1 MSTLFIVFVALAV
14 IGLLKLGYFVWL
26 NAKYPEPVLADE
38 IHSVTTE
45 DGWVVK
51 LYRRKPA
58 SGDGEPIFLC
68 HALAT
73 NHLNYE
79 FPIGNSLVDAL
90 TEAGYECWTM
100 DMRGDR
106 NCPPPKGV
114 RRSSAT
120 VDDYLHK
127 DIPAALAFIREK
139 TGYEQ
144 VHWVGHS
151 MGGMLFSAYQAV
163 YGGENIASATT
174 FGAPI
179 GFKDTRVR
187 SGAPIAWLATVC
199 PAVMSGAVRGLAPFS
214 PLFRPQMPG
223 LPINWDNLH
232 EDMNPQAYFN
242 LLEVPPG
249 GVAKQMNRWAVT
261 RDWKMNDGALDV
273 PAELRKGTVPLLAFF
288 APLDP
293 FVNMADAEDF
303 MDNLPTDDKAM
314 VVLSKEEGCAKD
326 YNHCDIPFSPNADV
340 EVFVHVIEWV
350 QEHSIGK
357 RTATAAS
364 RSARVSTAAKLA
376 ADALDFTRP
385 STPAAALVEEP
396 KPKRKRMPSSTK
408 PATKKAS
415 AKPKTKKASAKP
427 KAKPKAKS
435 KTNSAPKKPKAKA
448 TSQPKSASKKPA
460 SSSDTP

>member
-1 MSTLFIVFVALAV
+1 MSTLFIVIVTLAV
-14 IGLLKLGYFVWL
+14 IGLVKLVYFVWL

-151 MGGMLFSAYQAV
+151 MGGMLFYAYQAV

-174 FGAPI
+174 MGSPI
-179 GFKDTRVR
+179 GFKNTKIRNAAWFAFLSAMCPALL
-187 SGAPIAWLATVC
+187 SGAI
-199 PAVMSGAVRGLAPFS
+199 RGLAPFS

-223 LPINWDNLH
+223 LPMNWDNLH
-232 EDMNPQAYFN
+232 PDMDAQAFFN
-242 LLEVPPG
+242 LLEVVPG

-261 RDWKMNDGALDV
+261 RDWKMNDGTLDV

-303 MDNLPTDDKAM
+303 MDNLPADDKAM

-340 EVFVHVIEWV
+340 EVFIHVIEWV
-350 QEHSIGK
+350 QEHAIGK
-357 RTATAAS
+357 RTASPAS
-364 RSARVSTAAKLA
+364 RSTRVSTAAKLA

-385 STPAAALVEEP
+385 STPAAASVEEP
-396 KPKRKRMPSSTK
+396 KPKRKKMPSAKK

-415 AKPKTKKASAKP
+415 ARPKAKKASAKP
-427 KAKPKAKS
+427 KSKPKAKS
-435 KTNSAPKKPKAKA
+435 KTNSAPKKPKAKSKTA
-448 TSQPKSASKKPA
+448 ASKPKTSPTTDE
-460 SSSDTP
+460 S